1 MVTGVDEALFQMKEG
16 VTELIAI
23 DMLALV
29 TSSPFDSVPLQ
40 PLESF

>member
-1 MVTGVDEALFQMKEG
+1 MVTGEDEALFQMKAG

-29 TSSPFDSVPLQ
+29 TSSPLDNVPLH
-40 PLESF
+40 PFESF